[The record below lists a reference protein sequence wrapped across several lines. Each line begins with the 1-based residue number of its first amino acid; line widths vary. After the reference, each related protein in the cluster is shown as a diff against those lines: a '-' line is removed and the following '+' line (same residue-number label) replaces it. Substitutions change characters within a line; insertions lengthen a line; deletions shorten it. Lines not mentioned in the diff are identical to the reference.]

1 MIRPESSFLLFLKK
15 YVTFIYILKFI
26 QGIIMARVTVEDCIK
41 LVPSRFELVLM
52 ATKRAREIAAGSALT
67 VPRDNDKNPV
77 VALREIASETINA
90 DDLRAS
96 FIKSLQ
102 YNLFSQTE
110 EEDIDNDTQEL
121 MLEEQEE
128 WDSNEDLSDMALDA
142 GSEEEEAPILEE

>member
-1 MIRPESSFLLFLKK
+1 
-15 YVTFIYILKFI
+15 
-26 QGIIMARVTVEDCIK
+26 MARVTVEDCIK
-41 LVPSRFELVLM
+41 LVPSRFELVLL

-90 DDLRAS
+90 DDLKAS
-96 FIKSLQ
+96 FVKSLQ

-110 EEDIDNDTQEL
+110 EEDLDNDTQEL

-128 WDSNEDLSDMALDA
+128 WDAHEDLSDMSLDA
-142 GSEEEEAPILEE
+142 GSEEEETPILEE

>member
-1 MIRPESSFLLFLKK
+1 
-15 YVTFIYILKFI
+15 
-26 QGIIMARVTVEDCIK
+26 MARVTVEDCIK

-52 ATKRAREIAAGSALT
+52 ATKRAREIAAGSPLT

-77 VALREIASETINA
+77 VALREIASESINA
-90 DDLRAS
+90 EELKAS
-96 FIKSLQ
+96 FVKSLQ

-128 WDSNEDLSDMALDA
+128 WASHEDLSDMSLDA
-142 GSEEEEAPILEE
+142 GSEEEETPILEE

>member
-1 MIRPESSFLLFLKK
+1 
-15 YVTFIYILKFI
+15 
-26 QGIIMARVTVEDCIK
+26 MARVTVEDCIK

-52 ATKRAREIAAGSALT
+52 ETKRAREIAAGSPLT

-77 VALREIASETINA
+77 VALREIASESINA
-90 DDLRAS
+90 EELKAS
-96 FIKSLQ
+96 FVKSLQ

-128 WDSNEDLSDMALDA
+128 WASHEDLSDMSLDA
-142 GSEEEEAPILEE
+142 GSEEEETPILEE

>member
-1 MIRPESSFLLFLKK
+1 
-15 YVTFIYILKFI
+15 
-26 QGIIMARVTVEDCIK
+26 MARVTVEDCIK
-41 LVPSRFELVLM
+41 LVPSRFELVLL

-90 DDLRAS
+90 DDLKAS
-96 FIKSLQ
+96 FVKSLQ

-110 EEDIDNDTQEL
+110 EEDLDNDTQEL

-128 WDSNEDLSDMALDA
+128 WDAHEDLSDMALDA
-142 GSEEEEAPILEE
+142 GSEEEEALILEE

>member
-1 MIRPESSFLLFLKK
+1 MMRPQSSCLLFLKK

>member
-1 MIRPESSFLLFLKK
+1 
-15 YVTFIYILKFI
+15 
-26 QGIIMARVTVEDCIK
+26 MARVTVEDCIK

-52 ATKRAREIAAGSALT
+52 ATKRAREIAAGSPLT

-77 VALREIASETINA
+77 VALREIASESINA
-90 DDLRAS
+90 EELKAS
-96 FIKSLQ
+96 FVKSLQ

-128 WDSNEDLSDMALDA
+128 WASHEDLSDMSLDA
-142 GSEEEEAPILEE
+142 GSEEEESPILEE

>member
-1 MIRPESSFLLFLKK
+1 
-15 YVTFIYILKFI
+15 
-26 QGIIMARVTVEDCIK
+26 MARVTVEDCIK

-52 ATKRAREIAAGSALT
+52 ATKRAREIAAGSPLT

-77 VALREIASETINA
+77 VALREIASESINA
-90 DDLRAS
+90 EELKAS
-96 FIKSLQ
+96 FVKSLQ

-128 WDSNEDLSDMALDA
+128 WASHEDLSDMSLDA
-142 GSEEEEAPILEE
+142 GSEEEEPPILEE

>member
-1 MIRPESSFLLFLKK
+1 
-15 YVTFIYILKFI
+15 
-26 QGIIMARVTVEDCIK
+26 MARVTVEDCIK

-90 DDLRAS
+90 DDLKAS
-96 FIKSLQ
+96 FVKSLQ

-110 EEDIDNDTQEL
+110 EEDIDYETQEF
-121 MLEEQEE
+121 
-128 WDSNEDLSDMALDA
+128 
-142 GSEEEEAPILEE
+142 ILE